1 MVLFCISEYYSVKS
15 LLEEVFKTEV
25 PFLTFFILRE
35 VFLDFGVPVRPE
47 TMSCGKLLLFLS
59 WRTLLLRTL
68 AFSFAHRLLIYT
80 FGSRFLPFSF
90 VGSLI
95 RPSATNRS
103 FSSFHNI
110 GLEGI
115 APILVKGRINVNTYL
130 KKTFALLF
138 HRACVRNSLLK
149 DSSLIRDW
157 FLFLEPLS
165 LTVW

>member
-1 MVLFCISEYYSVKS
+1 MFCGE
-15 LLEEVFKTEV
+15 LL
-25 PFLTFFILRE
+25 PL
-35 VFLDFGVPVRPE
+35 
-47 TMSCGKLLLFLS
+47 LS
-59 WRTLLLRTL
+59 WRTLLLCTL
-68 AFSFAHRLLIYT
+68 AFSFVHWLLICT
-80 FGSRFLPFSF
+80 LAFVFFPFSF

-138 HRACVRNSLLK
+138 HRACVRNFLLK
-149 DSSLIRDW
+149 DSFFNQRLI
-157 FLFLEPLS
+157 S
-165 LTVW
+165 VSGTS

>member
-1 MVLFCISEYYSVKS
+1 MVLFCISEYCSVKS

-25 PFLTFFILRE
+25 PFLTFSLLGKF
-35 VFLDFGVPVRPE
+35 FLDFGVPVWPE
-47 TMSCGKLLLFLS
+47 TMSYGELLPLLS

-68 AFSFAHRLLIYT
+68 AFSFAHWLLICT
-80 FGSRFLPFSF
+80 FGFCFLPFSF

-95 RPSATNRS
+95 RPSATNRF

-110 GLEGI
+110 GLEDI
-115 APILVKGRINVNTYL
+115 APILANGRINVNTYL
-130 KKTFALLF
+130 KNIFALLF
-138 HRACVRNSLLK
+138 HRACVRNSLPK